1 MDSSPLGVGG
11 EELVGGSGEVSW
23 VAVLLIFSAG
33 GWMVAMNCWGAACR
47 LFDFYSKNTVVS
59 AATPR
64 TLRLV
69 GAVIG
74 FLALT
79 ESIVEI
85 ASLV

>member
-1 MDSSPLGVGG
+1 
-11 EELVGGSGEVSW
+11 
-23 VAVLLIFSAG
+23 
-33 GWMVAMNCWGAACR
+33 MVAMNCWGAACR